1 MNMPYFKPYVW
12 SNAIDQFYLRQG
24 YQLHRD
30 KGVEERL
37 YDWAEELD
45 KEIREVESNMFQLK
59 MLTGFSTDLQMLM
72 LRDTIETDAR
82 EYWESGWDLYEK
94 WCAGDEA
101 VLREEIND
109 EVDTSEMTEEELA
122 EYEEYKPLM
131 DEYNKAIS
139 IDRNKGMLKK
149 AIEYLESD
157 KVIFYAVGLAHLL
170 DGTNGLVDTLR
181 EAGYTVE
188 LVTYAG

>member
-1 MNMPYFKPYVW
+1 
-12 SNAIDQFYLRQG
+12 
-24 YQLHRD
+24 
-30 KGVEERL
+30 
-37 YDWAEELD
+37 
-45 KEIREVESNMFQLK
+45 
-59 MLTGFSTDLQMLM
+59 MLTGFSDDLQLMMLG
-72 LRDTIETDAR
+72 DSVNTSAR
-82 EYWESGWDLYEK
+82 ESWEATMDLYEK

-122 EYEEYKPLM
+122 EYEEYKPLL
-131 DEYNKAIS
+131 DEYNNAVS

-149 AIEYLESD
+149 AIEYLESG

-188 LVTYAG
+188 LVTYGG